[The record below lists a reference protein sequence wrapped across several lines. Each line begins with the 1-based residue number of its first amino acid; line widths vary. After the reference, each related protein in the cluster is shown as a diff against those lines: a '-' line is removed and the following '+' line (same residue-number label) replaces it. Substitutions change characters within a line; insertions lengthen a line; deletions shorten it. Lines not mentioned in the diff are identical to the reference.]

1 MPFVLLA
8 TIAAITVL
16 LAACAP
22 RVFQRVRGKVA
33 ARIQLRD
40 GLTWRGDTPPGAP
53 ANMLQPGVWRIT
65 ATPIWDEN
73 TGAWTMNGIP
83 VWRGG
88 KSDPVNGVWQVM
100 IVIDQACGVATL
112 GVPVKPGDASYGLV
126 VERVAR
132 TLADSIGVTWDNAR
146 RERNAGKH

>member
-1 MPFVLLA
+1 MPFVILVAVAA
-8 TIAAITVL
+8 TIVL

-40 GLTWRGDTPPGAP
+40 GLAWRGDTPPGAH
-53 ANMLQPGVWRIT
+53 ANMLQPGVWRVT

-73 TGAWTMNGIP
+73 TGAWTINGVP

-88 KSDPVNGVWQVM
+88 KSDPVTGVWQVM
-100 IVIDQACGVATL
+100 IVVDQAGGVAML

-126 VERVAR
+126 AERVAR
-132 TLADSIGVTWDNAR
+132 TLADSIGVTWKNQ
-146 RERNAGKH
+146 